1 MAKAI
6 HQVVA
11 VDGHEAWPL
20 REKFD
25 PNISDLGL
33 YRELGRENDWFVI
46 TKDRRQAKRP
56 PERQAILRSGVLAF
70 FLAPSVEKQSMLQQ
84 TATIL
89 WQWDKFVLQRSQ
101 NANGL
106 FILPVNKGTRFRQL

>member
-1 MAKAI
+1 MAHAI
-6 HQVVA
+6 HFVVSI
-11 VDGHEAWPL
+11 DGHEAYAL

-25 PNISDLGL
+25 SSIADIDL

-46 TKDRRQAKRP
+46 TKDRSQAKRP

-70 FLAPSVEKQSMLQQ
+70 FLAPSVEKQTLLQQ
-84 TATIL
+84 TATVL
-89 WQWDKFVLQRSQ
+89 WQWEKLVLQRQQ

-106 FILPVNKGTRFRQL
+106 FILPVNKGTRFSQL